1 MLYTQGW
8 TLKRKLIAGMTGVI
22 ALFLCAALLNLYQ
35 VGRIKEQ
42 LRLQNDKVELKQ
54 AALELKESVQE
65 LNIIASGLEISRKA
79 EYIPRYN
86 EERQAFEAHLKRIG
100 DTADTEE
107 KALWRSKLILLTG
120 EYTNTFDVA
129 AGLITQNSLSEKD
142 LAANMEYLYNESQT
156 LMKEIFLYVDMF
168 FITYS
173 EDADSAVAST
183 LQRLDRTV
191 GLLLAALAVS
201 VVLSAVVLT
210 LLLRSFLP
218 PVRRLQEAAARIAA
232 GDLRHRIRSTAQDEL
247 GQLSTAFDHMA
258 NAVRTML
265 AHTRDAAGALAEH
278 SLSFREYAGTTAAAN
293 QEIVSAIDD
302 ISAGA
307 QEQARH
313 AEAGAAL
320 LSGLAEAMHSMTGS
334 MEDIREM
341 SRTSALQTEAG
352 AASAE
357 ALGSSAARSAEVLE
371 KVGSALRSLTGSS
384 AEIADLSGR
393 VAGMAAQTQVLALN
407 ATIEAARAGE
417 YGRGFS
423 VIAGEV
429 RQLAE
434 QSRASSLS
442 VGKVVGSLQTQ
453 IQDVEASLS
462 EVLATFGR
470 QHSDVQ
476 DSIAA
481 FGAIREAM
489 AELAGRID
497 RVHGLTAEARQKNLQ
512 LGEAVSA
519 VAGIARDTAAGVQ
532 EVAASSQ
539 GQDASIRRIAS
550 RSDDILSLA
559 QRLQSEL
566 EKFSIGEDE
575 DVTAEAA
582 GEIPAGPGA
591 AGSGSAETVAPPLKE
606 TPLKPAG

>member
-42 LRLQNDKVELKQ
+42 LRLQNDKVELKL

-86 EERQAFEAHLKRIG
+86 EERQTFEAHLKRIG

-142 LAANMEYLYNESQT
+142 LAANMEYLYNESQR
-156 LMKEIFLYVDMF
+156 LMNEIFLYVDMF

-173 EDADSAVAST
+173 EDADGAVAST
-183 LQRLDRTV
+183 LQRLDSTV

-210 LLLRSFLP
+210 LLLRTFLP

-247 GQLSTAFDHMA
+247 GQLSTSFDHMA
-258 NAVRTML
+258 DAVRTML
-265 AHTRDAAGALAEH
+265 AHTRDAAGALTEH

-293 QEIVSAIDD
+293 QEIVSAIDV

-320 LSGLAEAMHSMTGS
+320 LSVLAEAMHSMTGS

-371 KVGSALRSLTGSS
+371 KVGAALRSLTGSS

-575 DVTAEAA
+575 GVAAEAA

-591 AGSGSAETVAPPLKE
+591 AGSGSAETAAPPLKE